1 MCIIFVRCSYAE
13 FKAGRN
19 PGKGFGFLMG
29 PSSFYTPI
37 SSGNINVMKKKKKKK
52 LTILDHFGHF
62 GHFLDHFGPHW
73 PLWPKTPCVISQP
86 EMIPDSKAWFY
97 FKYTIEK
104 LASMDRF
111 WLWGAFFGRGI
122 RKCLF

>member
-1 MCIIFVRCSYAE
+1 MTF
-13 FKAGRN
+13 
-19 PGKGFGFLMG
+19 GFGM
-29 PSSFYTPI
+29 P
-37 SSGNINVMKKKKKKK
+37 
-52 LTILDHFGHF
+52 ILDHFG
-62 GHFLDHFGPHW
+62 LLW
-73 PLWPKTPCVISQP
+73 PLWPKTPRVISQP

-122 RKCLF
+122 RKCLFEAKIGHFKPSLAGFLYTGDIRFGYERYPTKPNP

>member
-1 MCIIFVRCSYAE
+1 MVAYGRTKPWEGFWLSYGSIIILHPDIIREHQCDE
-13 FKAGRN
+13 
-19 PGKGFGFLMG
+19 
-29 PSSFYTPI
+29 
-37 SSGNINVMKKKKKKK
+37 KKKKKK

-73 PLWPKTPCVISQP
+73 PLWPKTPRVISQP

-97 FKYTIEK
+97 FKYTIK
-104 LASMDRF
+104 GLVSMDRF